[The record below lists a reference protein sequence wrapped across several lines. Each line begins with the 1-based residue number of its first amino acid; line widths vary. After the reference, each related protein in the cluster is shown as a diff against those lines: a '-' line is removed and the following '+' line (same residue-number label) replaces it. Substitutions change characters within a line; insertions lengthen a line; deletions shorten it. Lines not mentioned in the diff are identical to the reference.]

1 MLQPAAAAVT
11 ILTLATAAVTL
22 AAVTLATAALTLA
35 AAAFTLAAATAAAA
49 AVVAITGAAAGR
61 SVQSA
66 ASQCTS
72 VAASTSVRGPQRTAG
87 ILLAVAL
94 FLPIW
99 RRSKARSAE
108 PMAPRYLG

>member
-1 MLQPAAAAVT
+1 MERRNLLLVRKQRPGDSDVHSCSIAAV
-11 ILTLATAAVTL
+11 
-22 AAVTLATAALTLA
+22 
-35 AAAFTLAAATAAAA
+35 AATGAAA